1 MSKNTTGILAIG
13 KWDVT
18 GLTQLAG
25 RLGRPCKLEA
35 GKDIVPKEFKLI
47 HLDSDWQRGVLKIRA
62 TKVSARSVT
71 LSSEMQEMLV
81 QVDASDRS
89 KAEKDAI
96 EGNLYKLAAAD
107 EKKTL
112 GATTMAVDYLTAV
125 LDESKMAEAIEKYE
139 EARTELL
146 RYKDAEAELEQAAS

>member
-1 MSKNTTGILAIG
+1 MHATH
-13 KWDVT
+13 VT
-18 GLTQLAG
+18 RPLTQLAG

-81 QVDASDRS
+81 QVDASWNLLPWVELDSKCKGGRS
-89 KAEKDAI
+89 SNPSQPIALSPTSSSHRHARPVSSTP
-96 EGNLYKLAAAD
+96 
-107 EKKTL
+107 KTHL
-112 GATTMAVDYLTAV
+112 
-125 LDESKMAEAIEKYE
+125 KFH
-139 EARTELL
+139 
-146 RYKDAEAELEQAAS
+146 AASACRRPCHSWACDALICLGFLRS